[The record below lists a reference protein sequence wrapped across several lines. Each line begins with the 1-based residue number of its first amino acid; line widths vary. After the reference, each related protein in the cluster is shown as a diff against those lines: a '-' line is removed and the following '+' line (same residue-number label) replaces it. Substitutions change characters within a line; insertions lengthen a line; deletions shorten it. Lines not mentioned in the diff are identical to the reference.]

1 MEGETMD
8 YANRLIIET
17 ARKTLDVTLRRP
29 LTLAEVYYHFVARGK
44 HPAMVSLSG
53 GVARV
58 TF

>member
-1 MEGETMD
+1 VE

-17 ARKTLDVTLRRP
+17 ARKTVEVCLRHP

-44 HPAMVSLSG
+44 RPAMASLSA

>member
-1 MEGETMD
+1 ME